1 MKEVILLRYGEIHL
15 KGRNRKFF
23 ENILLDN
30 IKKSLKNI
38 ECKVLQ
44 ISGRYLVTDFDSSNK
59 HKIIQK
65 MKNVFGLVSLS
76 CAWEIKTEQKEIEKL
91 SLKFFEKISENIDLK
106 NSSFKVSVNRAD
118 KKFPI
123 HSDEFGAHIGGVIL
137 EKFENL
143 KVNLRKPKIE
153 LIIEIRENGFTY
165 ILTEKI
171 ACVGGMP
178 VGCSGQGLLMLSG
191 GIDSPVAGYLMAKRG
206 LILNA
211 VHFFSFP
218 YTSLQAKEKVL
229 ELARILSEYSYK
241 IRLFMVPF
249 TKIQEQIH
257 SNCNEDYMIT
267 IMRRIMFRIS
277 ENICKQHNI
286 DVIITGEN
294 LGQVASQTIES
305 ITVFNEIVKEKPI
318 LRPVIAFD
326 KYEIINI
333 SRQIG
338 TYETSILPYE
348 DCCTVFLPK
357 NPIIKPKLDKVQKQ
371 ESFLDI
377 NGLIDEA
384 IQSTEIIMIEN

>member
-1 MKEVILLRYGEIHL
+1 
-15 KGRNRKFF
+15 
-23 ENILLDN
+23 
-30 IKKSLKNI
+30 
-38 ECKVLQ
+38 
-44 ISGRYLVTDFDSSNK
+44 
-59 HKIIQK
+59 
-65 MKNVFGLVSLS
+65 
-76 CAWEIKTEQKEIEKL
+76 
-91 SLKFFEKISENIDLK
+91 
-106 NSSFKVSVNRAD
+106 
-118 KKFPI
+118 
-123 HSDEFGAHIGGVIL
+123 
-137 EKFENL
+137 
-143 KVNLRKPKIE
+143 
-153 LIIEIRENGFTY
+153 
-165 ILTEKI
+165 
-171 ACVGGMP
+171 MP

-318 LRPVIAFD
+318 LRTVIDFD